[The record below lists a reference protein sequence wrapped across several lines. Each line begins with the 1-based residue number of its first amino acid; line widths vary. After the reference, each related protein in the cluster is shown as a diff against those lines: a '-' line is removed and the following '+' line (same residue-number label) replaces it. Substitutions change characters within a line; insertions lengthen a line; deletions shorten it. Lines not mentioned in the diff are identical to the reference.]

1 MTAGQRLR
9 EEGEQR
15 GIQKG
20 KSSLLLGQLRQRFGP
35 EVGAEIERQ
44 VATASAQQLDL
55 WGTRILSAASLT
67 EVLAE

>member
-15 GIQKG
+15 GIQK
-20 KSSLLLGQLRQRFGP
+20 LLLRQLRQRFGSQ
-35 EVGAEIERQ
+35 VGAEIERQ
-44 VATASAQQLDL
+44 VATASAEQLDL
-55 WGTRILSAASLT
+55 WGTRILSAATLP